1 LLEEIAM
8 PRAFRFGVQC
18 WLAASR
24 SEWQAKARR
33 VEALGYQ
40 VFLVPDHFGEQFA
53 PAPALL
59 SAAEA
64 TRSIRIGSLVYDN
77 DFRNPALLA
86 KEAATLDLLADG
98 RFEFGIG
105 AGWMR
110 SEYEQAGLAFEP
122 GPTRVARLEEAI
134 PLIRSIWR
142 GGPAS
147 YEGKHYR
154 LAGLESAPLPAQ
166 RPGPP
171 LLIGGGGPRILRLAA
186 READIVGLVLRSR
199 ADGNGLDLGDLSSAA
214 LDDKVRWVRE
224 AAGPRFAALELS
236 TLLQT
241 IAITSDR
248 LDAAARLAK
257 SFGVPSDAV
266 LDTPYA
272 LIGSAAEIET
282 LLRERRERFGLSYY
296 VLFERDME
304 AFAPIA
310 ARLAGA

>member
-1 LLEEIAM
+1 MA
-8 PRAFRFGVQC
+8 RAFRFGVQC
-18 WLAASR
+18 WLAGSR

-53 PAPALL
+53 PTPALL

-77 DFRNPALLA
+77 DFRHPALLA
-86 KEAATLDLLADG
+86 KEAATLDLLCDG

-122 GPTRVARLEEAI
+122 GPTRVARLEEAV
-134 PLIRSIWR
+134 PLIRSIWH

-147 YEGKHYR
+147 HEGKHYR
-154 LAGLESAPLPAQ
+154 LAGLESAPLPTQ

-224 AAGPRFAALELS
+224 AAGARFAALELN

-248 LDAAARLAK
+248 HAAAARISQA
-257 SFGVPSDAV
+257 FGVPSDAV

-272 LIGSAAEIET
+272 LVGSPAEIEA
-282 LLRERRERFGLSYY
+282 LLHERRERFGISYY

>member
-1 LLEEIAM
+1 MSA
-8 PRAFRFGVQC
+8 RTFRFGVQC
-18 WLAASR
+18 ALAASR
-24 SEWQAKARR
+24 REWQEKARR

-40 VFLVPDHFGEQFA
+40 VLLVPDHFGKQLA
-53 PAPALL
+53 PVPALL

-64 TRSIRIGSLVYDN
+64 TRAIRIGALVFDN
-77 DFRNPALLA
+77 DFRHPALLA
-86 KEAATLDLLADG
+86 KEAATLDTLSDG

-110 SEYEQAGLAFEP
+110 SEYEQAGIAFES
-122 GPTRVARLEEAI
+122 GATRVSRLEEAI
-134 PLIRSIWR
+134 PLIRSVWR
-142 GGPAS
+142 EGPTS
-147 YEGKHYR
+147 FSGQHYR
-154 LAGLESAPLPAQ
+154 LAGLESAPLPLQ

-224 AAGPRFAALELS
+224 AAGARFETLELN
-236 TLLQT
+236 TLIQT
-241 IAITSDR
+241 VAITADR
-248 LDAAARLAK
+248 AVTADRVARA
-257 SFGVPSDAV
+257 FGVSADAV

-272 LIGSAAEIET
+272 LIGSEDEIAD
-282 LLRERRERFGLSYY
+282 LLRERRARFGLSYY

-304 AFAPIA
+304 AFAPVA
-310 ARLAGA
+310 ARLAGT

>member
-1 LLEEIAM
+1 M

-53 PAPALL
+53 PLPALL

-64 TRSIRIGSLVYDN
+64 TRTIRIGSLVFDN
-77 DFRNPALLA
+77 DFRHPALLA
-86 KEAATLDLLADG
+86 KEAATLDVLSDG

-110 SEYEQAGLAFEP
+110 SEYEQAGLAFES
-122 GPTRVARLEEAI
+122 GATRVARLEEAI
-134 PLIRSIWR
+134 PLIRSVWR
-142 GGPAS
+142 GGPANFA
-147 YEGKHYR
+147 GAHYR
-154 LAGLESAPLPAQ
+154 LAGLESAPRPMQ
-166 RPGPP
+166 RAGPP
-171 LLIGGGGPRILRLAA
+171 LMIGGGGPRILRLAA

-241 IAITSDR
+241 VAISSDR
-248 LDAAARLAK
+248 LGTAARLAK
-257 SFGVPSDAV
+257 AFGVPSDAV

-272 LIGSAAEIET
+272 LIGTEPEIEA

>member
-1 LLEEIAM
+1 M
-8 PRAFRFGVQC
+8 PREFRFGVQC
-18 WLAASR
+18 SLAASR
-24 SEWQAKARR
+24 REWQEKARR

-40 VFLVPDHFGEQFA
+40 VFLVPDHFGLQFA
-53 PAPALL
+53 PVPALL

-64 TRSIRIGSLVYDN
+64 TRAIRIGSLVFDN
-77 DFRNPALLA
+77 DFRQPALLA
-86 KEAATLDLLADG
+86 KEAATLDLLSDG

-147 YEGKHYR
+147 FSGKHYR
-154 LAGLESAPLPAQ
+154 LAGLESAPLPVQ

-186 READIVGLVLRSR
+186 RHADIVGLVLRSR
-199 ADGNGLDLGDLSSAA
+199 ADGNGLDLTDLSSAA
-214 LDDKVRWVRE
+214 LDDKVAWVRE
-224 AAGPRFAALELS
+224 AAGPRFAALELN

-241 IAITSDR
+241 VVITADR
-248 LDAAARLAK
+248 LGAATQLAK
-257 SFGVPSDAV
+257 AFGVSSDTV

-272 LIGSAAEIET
+272 LIGSASEIEA

-304 AFAPIA
+304 TFAPIA
-310 ARLAGA
+310 ARLAGS

>member
-1 LLEEIAM
+1 M

-18 WLAASR
+18 WLAGSR

-40 VFLVPDHFGEQFA
+40 VLLVPDHFGEQFA
-53 PAPALL
+53 PVPALL

-64 TRSIRIGSLVYDN
+64 TRSIRIGSLVFDN
-77 DFRNPALLA
+77 DFRHPALLA

-122 GPTRVARLEEAI
+122 GATRVARLEEAV

-147 YEGKHYR
+147 FAGKHYR

-171 LLIGGGGPRILRLAA
+171 LMIGGGGPRILRLAA

-199 ADGNGLDLGDLSSAA
+199 ADGNGLDLDDLSSAA
-214 LDDKVRWVRE
+214 LDDKVAWVRE
-224 AAGPRFAALELS
+224 AAGERFAALELN
-236 TLLQT
+236 TLLQA

-248 LDAAARLAK
+248 LDTATRLSKA
-257 SFGVPSDAV
+257 FGVPSDAV

-272 LIGSAAEIET
+272 LVGSAPEIES
-282 LLRERRERFGLSYY
+282 LLQERRQRFGLSYY